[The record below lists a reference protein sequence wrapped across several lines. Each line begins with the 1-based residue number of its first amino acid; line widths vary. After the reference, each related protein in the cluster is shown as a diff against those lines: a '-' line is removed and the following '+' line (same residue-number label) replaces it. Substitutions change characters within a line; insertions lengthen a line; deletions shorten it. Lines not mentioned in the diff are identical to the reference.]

1 MSENSA
7 RLANPAPLGLLAFGT
22 TTVLLNLHN
31 AGLWALD
38 TTVLAMGIF
47 YGGLAQVIAG
57 ICEFKKGNTFGMT
70 AFCSYGLFWMTLVF
84 VLLGDLLGLSAFAP
98 SKGGIAAY
106 LTIWGFFTFFM
117 FVGTLRLNRALQV
130 VFLSLTVLFWLLAI
144 HKVVDP
150 IGGRNVIGTV
160 AGIEGIFCGASA
172 IYLAVAE
179 IWNGVYGRSVLPIGE
194 VRAYASAPSEA
205 GRASTN

>member
-1 MSENSA
+1 VSENDNGP
-7 RLANPAPLGLLAFGT
+7 ANPAPLGLIAFGM

-31 AGLWALD
+31 AGLWTLD
-38 TTVLAMGIF
+38 ATVLAMGIF
-47 YGGLAQVIAG
+47 YGGIAQIIAG

-84 VLLGDLLGLSAFAP
+84 VFLGESLGLSAFAP

-106 LTIWGFFTFFM
+106 LAIWGFFTLFM

-130 VFLSLTVLFWLLAI
+130 IFLSLTVLFWLLAV

-150 IGGRNVIGTV
+150 IGGRNLIGTI
-160 AGIEGIFCGASA
+160 AGIEGIFCGMSA

-194 VRAYASAPSEA
+194 VAK
-205 GRASTN
+205 

>member
-1 MSENSA
+1 MSENDNGP
-7 RLANPAPLGLLAFGT
+7 ANPAPLGLIAFGM

-31 AGLWALD
+31 AGLWTLD
-38 TTVLAMGIF
+38 ATVLAMGIF
-47 YGGLAQVIAG
+47 YGGIAQIIAG

-84 VLLGDLLGLSAFAP
+84 VFLGESLGLSAFAP

-106 LTIWGFFTFFM
+106 LAIWGFFTLFM

-130 VFLSLTVLFWLLAI
+130 IFLSLTVLFWLLAV

-150 IGGRNVIGTV
+150 IGGRNLIGTI
-160 AGIEGIFCGASA
+160 AGIEGIFCGMSA

-194 VRAYASAPSEA
+194 VAK
-205 GRASTN
+205 

>member
-1 MSENSA
+1 VSENDNGP
-7 RLANPAPLGLLAFGT
+7 ANPAPLGLIAFGM

-31 AGLWALD
+31 AGLWTLD
-38 TTVLAMGIF
+38 ATVLAMGIF
-47 YGGLAQVIAG
+47 YGGIAQIIAG
-57 ICEFKKGNTFGMT
+57 VCEFKKGNTFGMT

-84 VLLGDLLGLSAFAP
+84 VFLGESLGLSAFAP

-106 LTIWGFFTFFM
+106 LAIWGFFTLFM

-130 VFLSLTVLFWLLAI
+130 IFLSLTVLFWLLAV

-150 IGGRNVIGTV
+150 IGGRNLIGTI
-160 AGIEGIFCGASA
+160 AGIEGIFCGTSA

-194 VRAYASAPSEA
+194 VAK
-205 GRASTN
+205 